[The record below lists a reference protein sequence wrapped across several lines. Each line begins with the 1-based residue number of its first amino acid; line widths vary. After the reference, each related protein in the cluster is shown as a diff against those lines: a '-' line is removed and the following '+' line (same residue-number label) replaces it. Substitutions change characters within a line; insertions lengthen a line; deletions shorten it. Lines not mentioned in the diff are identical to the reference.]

1 MKVSEY
7 IIDFISRQG
16 VKVIFG
22 YQGGAITR
30 IVDAIGKKEEMC
42 FFSNYQE
49 QGAAFA
55 AEGYARIT
63 ENIGVAIATSGPG
76 TTNLIT
82 GIGSS
87 FFDSVPVIYI
97 TGQVN
102 SKEYKKSAAVRQ
114 VGFQETDIVSIVKP
128 ITKYARTIWQKEKIL
143 YYLQKAMYLAK
154 EGRPGPVLLDIPMDV
169 QNAEVNPSLLES
181 YYESK
186 EYKEKLINNKPV
198 IDKKCVEEVAR
209 RLQMAKRP
217 VILVGG
223 GIRQA
228 KAIGQLQEFVE
239 RTHIPVVSTLMGL
252 DSLSHEQKEYVGF
265 MGAYGVRYANLTV
278 ANADFILVLGAR
290 LTGRQI
296 STKPESFARAA
307 TIIHVDIDENE
318 LGRAI
323 EKSIQIHGDL
333 KDFLEKL
340 NKQIKVEHVA
350 LDLTAW
356 QMKIESYK
364 QKYVQNQFVNKVI
377 QSIGSMLQEDAII
390 CTDVVQNQIWTAQS
404 MTINEKRRLL
414 TSGGMGAMGFAL
426 PSAIGAWTGASERQ
440 VCVIAGDGGMQMN
453 IQELQAVIREQIP
466 LKIFVLNNRCLGMI
480 RQFQEM
486 YFESRYE
493 GTMKGYSTPDFV
505 ALGNAYG
512 ITSMKIKSQK
522 ELLNIAPYLKDNK
535 PYIFEVVLPEV
546 TYVTPK
552 LGMGRPIEDQEPL
565 LTREELQE
573 AMLIPLWDERG
584 E

>member
-7 IIDFISRQG
+7 VVDFIVRQG
-16 VKVIFG
+16 INVIFG

-30 IVDAIGKKEEMC
+30 IVDAIGKKEGIR

-55 AEGYARIT
+55 AEGYSRIT

-76 TTNLIT
+76 ATNLIT

-87 FFDSVPVIYI
+87 FFDSIPVIYI

-114 VGFQETDIVSIVKP
+114 AGFQETDIVSIVKP
-128 ITKYARTIWQKEKIL
+128 ITKYAKTIWQEDKIQ
-143 YYLQKAMYLAK
+143 YYLQKAVYLAK

-169 QNAEVNPSLLES
+169 QNAEINPDSLES

-186 EYKEKLINNKPV
+186 EYKQKQVNSSLVINQKS
-198 IDKKCVEEVAR
+198 VEEVIKK
-209 RLQMAKRP
+209 LQAAKRP
-217 VILVGG
+217 VVLAGG

-228 KAIGQLQEFVE
+228 KAVKQLQEFVQL
-239 RTHIPVVSTLMGL
+239 THVPVVSTLMGL
-252 DSLSHEQKEYVGF
+252 DSLNHEQKEYVGF
-265 MGAYGVRYANLTV
+265 MGAYGVRYANLAV

-296 STKPESFARAA
+296 STKPESFARTAE
-307 TIIHVDIDENE
+307 IIHVDIDENE

-323 EKSIQIHGDL
+323 EKSMQIHVDV
-333 KDFLEKL
+333 KEFLEKL
-340 NKQIKVEHVA
+340 NGQIKTEHVA
-350 LDLTAW
+350 LDLGTW
-356 QMKIESYK
+356 QIKIESYK
-364 QKYVQNQFVNKVI
+364 HKYFQNQLVNKIV
-377 QSIGSMLQEDAII
+377 QSISSMLQENAII
-390 CTDVVQNQIWTAQS
+390 CTDVGQNQIWTAQS
-404 MTINEKRRLL
+404 MMINEKRRLL

-426 PSAIGAWTGASERQ
+426 PSAIGAWMGAPERQ
-440 VCVIAGDGGMQMN
+440 VCAIAGDGGMQMN
-453 IQELQAVIREQIP
+453 IQELQTIVREQIP
-466 LKIFVLNNRCLGMI
+466 LKIFILNNGCLGMI

-486 YFESRYE
+486 YFDSRYV
-493 GTMKGYSTPDFV
+493 GTIKGYSTPDFV
-505 ALGNAYG
+505 ALGKAYG
-512 ITSMKIKSQK
+512 VDSMKIKNGE
-522 ELLNIAPYLKDNK
+522 ELANIKPYLKDNK
-535 PYIFEVVLPEV
+535 PYIFEVELPEV

-565 LTREELQE
+565 LTREELKK
-573 AMLIPLWDERG
+573 AMLIPLWEEKG

>member
-7 IIDFISRQG
+7 IADFISSQG
-16 VKVIFG
+16 VDVIFG
-22 YQGGAITR
+22 YQGGAVTR
-30 IVDAIGKKEEMC
+30 IVDAIGKKEEIQ

-63 ENIGVAIATSGPG
+63 GNIGVAIATSGPG
-76 TTNLIT
+76 ATNLIT

-87 FFDSVPVIYI
+87 FFDSIPVVYI

-102 SKEYKKSAAVRQ
+102 SKEYKKSKEVRQ
-114 VGFQETDIVSIVKP
+114 AGFQETDIVSIVKP

-143 YYLQKAMYLAK
+143 YELEKAVYLAK

-169 QNAEVNPSLLES
+169 QNAEVNPDLLEH

-186 EYKEKLINNKPV
+186 AYKEKQANSKLA
-198 IDKKCVEEVAR
+198 IDKKCLEEVIGK
-209 RLQMAKRP
+209 LQMAKRP
-217 VILVGG
+217 VVLAGG

-228 KAIGQLQEFVE
+228 KAIKQLQEFVGL
-239 RTHIPVVSTLMGL
+239 THIPVVSTLMGL
-252 DSLSHEQKEYVGF
+252 DSFNHEQKEYVGF

-278 ANADFILVLGAR
+278 ANADLVLVLGAR

-323 EKSIQIHGDL
+323 QKSMQIHDDV

-340 NKQIKVEHVA
+340 NTHIKARHIT

-356 QMKIESYK
+356 QIKIESYK
-364 QKYVQNQFVNKVI
+364 NKYAQNQLVNKVI
-377 QSIGSMLQEDAII
+377 QSIGSMLEENAII
-390 CTDVVQNQIWTAQS
+390 CTDVGQNQIWTAQS
-404 MTINEKRRLL
+404 MVINDKRRLL

-426 PSAIGAWTGASERQ
+426 PSAIGAWKGSPQRQ
-440 VCVIAGDGGMQMN
+440 VCAIAGDGGMQMN
-453 IQELQAVIREQIP
+453 IQELQTVIREQMP
-466 LKIFVLNNRCLGMI
+466 LKIFILNNGCLGMI

-486 YFESRYE
+486 YFSARYE
-493 GTMKGYSTPDFV
+493 GTMKGYSTPDFT

-512 ITSMKIKSQK
+512 ITSMKIRNQN
-522 ELLNIAPYLKDNK
+522 ELLSTEAYLKDNK
-535 PYIFEVVLPEV
+535 PYIFEIVLPEV

-565 LTREELQE
+565 LAREELKE
-573 AMLIPLWDERG
+573 AMLIPLWEEKG